1 MNTQSDQMPF
11 TLKQIFQTTDLS
23 DKSRVAC
30 AHALR
35 IALLAGGDLTV
46 FHVAKHIAK
55 HVVDEGETKFPD
67 AREFLQ
73 AWGLLPEGAGLEAID
88 ELGIR
93 IKYTTSQGSDPVDS
107 ALYYLERA
115 PADLL
120 VMATEAR
127 LGLTRVINRAVAEP
141 IASDAEAA
149 VLFLP
154 EGVPGFVDIK
164 TGDIDLGHILIPVAE
179 QPDHRHTLEFVAG
192 MLKLFGVAESRITL
206 LHVSSD
212 GEPPAIEIPAEIEE
226 RCEMVVRD
234 GSLVQVINE
243 FAEAES
249 VNLTVLTSQGKRGLV
264 KVLLGGNTEHVLRK
278 SPCAVLAVPCKETPP
293 RT

>member
-1 MNTQSDQMPF
+1 MNTRSDQAPF
-11 TLKQIFQTTDLS
+11 ALKQVFHPTDLS
-23 DKSRVAC
+23 DKSRVAY

-35 IALLAGGDLTV
+35 ITLFAGGDLTV
-46 FHVAKHIAK
+46 FHVAKHT
-55 HVVDEGETKFPD
+55 VDVEEADFPD
-67 AREFLQ
+67 AGTYLQ
-73 AWGLLPEGAGLEAID
+73 AWGLLPEGAGREAID

-93 IKYTTSQGSDPVDS
+93 IKNTTSQGSDPVDS
-107 ALYYLERA
+107 ALYYLERT

-127 LGLTRVINRAVAEP
+127 QGLTRVINRAVAEP
-141 IASDAEAA
+141 IASEAEAA

-154 EGVPGFVDIK
+154 ESVSGFVDIE
-164 TGDIDLGHILIPVAE
+164 TGDIDLSHILIPVAE

-192 MLKLFGVAESRITL
+192 MLELLDVADNRITL

-212 GEPPAIEIPAEIEE
+212 EEPPAIEIPAEIEE

-234 GSLVQVINE
+234 GSLVQVVNE
-243 FAEAES
+243 FAAAES
-249 VNLTVLTSQGKRGLV
+249 VNLTVLTSQGRRGLV

-278 SPCAVLAVPCKETPP
+278 SPCAVLAVPCTESRIEEPG
-293 RT
+293 